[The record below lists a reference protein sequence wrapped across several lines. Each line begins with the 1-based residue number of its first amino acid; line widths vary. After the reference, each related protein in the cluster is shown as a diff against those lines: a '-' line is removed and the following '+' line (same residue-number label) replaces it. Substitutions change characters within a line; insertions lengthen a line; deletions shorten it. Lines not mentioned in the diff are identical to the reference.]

1 MTTDPVQQQ
10 VAEVIAEAQ
19 NVPFVGPKQ
28 RKIAQALADAGLLP
42 TGRTE
47 WAWVTPGDVRITDL
61 RMEKALS
68 AAATRSG
75 TAQCRTVYTAPD
87 PTPWRDA

>member
-10 VAEVIAEAQ
+10 VAEVLRPALTRHHAEAA
-19 NVPFVGPKQ
+19 
-28 RKIAQALADAGLLP
+28 AQALADAGLLP

-47 WAWVTPGDVRITDL
+47 WAWVTPSGERIAPVTKEMAH
-61 RMEKALS
+61 RAVEEQG
-68 AAATRSG
+68 G
-75 TAQCRTVYTAPD
+75 TVQTRTVYTAPD